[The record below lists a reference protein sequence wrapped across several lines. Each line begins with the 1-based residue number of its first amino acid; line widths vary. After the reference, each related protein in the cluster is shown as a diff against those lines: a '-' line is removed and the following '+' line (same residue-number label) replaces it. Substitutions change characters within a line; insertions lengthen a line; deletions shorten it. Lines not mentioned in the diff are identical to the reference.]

1 MIEEIVFNYLKN
13 KLNVPVTFEN
23 INEVEYVLIGK
34 SGRSR
39 FDFTNTATFFI
50 QSYSSSKYKA
60 SLLNEKVKDAMYDLI
75 ELDEITSLHLNSD
88 YDYTDTTTKKY
99 RYQAVFDIGYF

>member
-23 INEVEYVLIGK
+23 INEVEYVLISK
-34 SGRSR
+34 SGSSR

>member
-34 SGRSR
+34 SGSSR

-50 QSYSSSKYKA
+50 QSYSS
-60 SLLNEKVKDAMYDLI
+60 LLNEKVKDVMYDLI

-88 YDYTDTTTKKY
+88 YDYTDTTIKKY
-99 RYQAVFDIGYF
+99 RYQALFDIGYF

>member
-34 SGRSR
+34 SGSSR

-50 QSYSSSKYKA
+50 QSYSSS
-60 SLLNEKVKDAMYDLI
+60 LNEKVKDVMYDLI

-88 YDYTDTTTKKY
+88 YDYTDTTIKKY
-99 RYQAVFDIGYF
+99 RYQALFDIGYF

>member
-34 SGRSR
+34 SGSSR
-39 FDFTNTATFFI
+39 FDSTNTATFFI

-60 SLLNEKVKDAMYDLI
+60 SLLNEKVKDVMYDLI

-88 YDYTDTTTKKY
+88 YDYTDTTIKKY
-99 RYQAVFDIGYF
+99 RYQALFDIGYF

>member
-34 SGRSR
+34 SGSSR

-60 SLLNEKVKDAMYDLI
+60 SLLNENVKDAMYDLI
-75 ELDEITSLHLNSD
+75 ELDEITSLHLNTD
-88 YDYTDTTTKKY
+88 YDYTDTTIKKY